1 MPTAVIVG
9 ATAPL
14 APFLAERFAAGGFDL
29 VLAARR
35 PSVLDKLVARLGKT
49 WPVKVTRLSLDAA
62 DAESVQAFITL
73 LGQHPPDVVVT
84 LLGRQQHA
92 AGPDPDELT
101 QLIDSNL
108 TQPAA
113 LIERV
118 ATVLAAAGRGTIIG
132 VSSIVGD
139 RGRSKNYAYGAGKAG
154 LTAYL
159 SGLRQRLNAAGVR
172 VMTVK
177 PGPIFVEGRAQS
189 HPGWLMATP
198 ERVAGDIYRGW
209 ARGSQVVYT
218 PGYWRWLML
227 GVRLIPESMFR
238 RMRF

>member
-1 MPTAVIVG
+1 MPTAVILG

-14 APFLAERFAAGGFDL
+14 APLLAERFAAGGFDL

-35 PSVLDKLVARLGKT
+35 PPVLDKLVARLGKA
-49 WPVKVTRLSLDAA
+49 WPVKVTRLALDAA
-62 DAESVQAFITL
+62 DADSVQAFIAL
-73 LGQHPPDVVVT
+73 IGQHPPDVVVT
-84 LLGRQQHA
+84 LLGRQQQSA
-92 AGPDPDELT
+92 EPDPDELA

-113 LIERV
+113 LIERI
-118 ATVLAAAGRGTIIG
+118 ATVMAAVGRGTIIG

-139 RGRSKNYAYGAGKAG
+139 RGRSKNYGYGAGKAG
-154 LTAYL
+154 FSAYL
-159 SGLRQRLNAAGVR
+159 SGLRQRRYTEGVR
-172 VMTVK
+172 VITVK
-177 PGPIFVEGRAQS
+177 PGPILVEGRSPS

-198 ERVAGDIYRGW
+198 ERVANDIYRGW
-209 ARGSQVVYT
+209 ARGSNVIYT
-218 PGYWRWLML
+218 PGFWRWIML